1 MFVYVGCLG
10 SDHGHG
16 PCTRGMWHPTAVED
30 IRHAWMHR
38 DRAAMADWSH
48 ELLGLQANASVG
60 SIKCAFRTLA
70 KQYHPDKNN
79 SPDATKT
86 FQKLNTAYQILTSL
100 QNELDRDDGGI
111 NDSDSDG
118 SIMTALPNVTLLNR
132 ENSFSVTIDIIDIMF
147 LVFMEECEFYH
158 NVRPIDRGPNGIQYR
173 FDYTSPDDAENYGS
187 LSLTFYAT
195 TSRLLV
201 QGTSYLLWVDEHLP
215 AIYKRAE
222 SRYTED
228 LGTWRSLT
236 RRRGIGLRRN
246 ARTTRQTSLRQ
257 AQAPISDAACTDD
270 GQVIAPHEPEI
281 PTVHDLRSSDDSD
294 VPSGH
299 PLPSPSKLGCHNFPT
314 IPLAI
319 LGSTHDIVTTS
330 VTSVGT
336 PQSEAGSDTK
346 ALTASE
352 VLPDPLSPHQRA
364 CTDREVSTSEVS
376 ASAAGRINKVG
387 NGKSATSTD
396 NDNKKSKKTKK
407 GPKSKSVK
415 SKNSADTTSSNVSHC
430 YSDCVDQGRAD
441 ANMIRCSICILWIHI
456 SCSGE
461 DKRNMGARAWKN
473 CRNIP
478 SAITAMQSK
487 LASLETFIK
496 GTRDNNQDLVNEIRL
511 LRTENGNLKQKLASV
526 NQHNSEL
533 KKLIETMSEQ
543 SCAQTPHEPLPMQP
557 SSPQSTATGRDVP
570 GPGVTTQNRYAAL
583 AALDDGPTGP
593 TPATTSQ
600 HQQPR
605 RAKRPTPNP
614 MTVTIVGSSIV
625 RGVAP
630 LMHGKDCDV
639 SGYVYPGRTAR
650 QINAQ
655 IKHIPSSDVTVL
667 AAGTNNIDSH
677 PLWTMQRGITTNH
690 W

>member
-1 MFVYVGCLG
+1 MILIEMMVSMIAIVMAQSWQLYQTWLSLPEKTLSQWPLISLISCFWCLWRNVNDITMFVLLTGALMVFSIVLIIQASTMLKTTGPYHWLFMPRPRACLYKAHRTCCG
-10 SDHGHG
+10 GTSTCQPFTSG
-16 PCTRGMWHPTAVED
+16 PNPGTQRTSAPGAAWHVAVASGWD
-30 IRHAWMHR
+30 VMH
-38 DRAAMADWSH
+38 
-48 ELLGLQANASVG
+48 EQ
-60 SIKCAFRTLA
+60 
-70 KQYHPDKNN
+70 PDK
-79 SPDATKT
+79 PACA
-86 FQKLNTAYQILTSL
+86 KLWCS
-100 QNELDRDDGGI
+100 
-111 NDSDSDG
+111 
-118 SIMTALPNVTLLNR
+118 
-132 ENSFSVTIDIIDIMF
+132 
-147 LVFMEECEFYH
+147 
-158 NVRPIDRGPNGIQYR
+158 
-173 FDYTSPDDAENYGS
+173 
-187 LSLTFYAT
+187 
-195 TSRLLV
+195 
-201 QGTSYLLWVDEHLP
+201 
-215 AIYKRAE
+215 
-222 SRYTED
+222 
-228 LGTWRSLT
+228 
-236 RRRGIGLRRN
+236 
-246 ARTTRQTSLRQ
+246 
-257 AQAPISDAACTDD
+257 DD

-281 PTVHDLRSSDDSD
+281 PTVHHLLSSDDSD

-299 PLPSPSKLGCHNFPT
+299 HLPSPSKLGCYNFPT
-314 IPLAI
+314 TPLAI
-319 LGSTHDIVTTS
+319 LGGTHDFVTTS

-336 PQSEAGSDTK
+336 PQSEAGSDTR

-352 VLPDPLSPHQRA
+352 VLPDPLSPNQRA

-376 ASAAGRINKVG
+376 ASAAGRMNKVG

-407 GPKSKSVK
+407 GSKLKSAKSKK
-415 SKNSADTTSSNVSHC
+415 SADTTSSNVSHC

-441 ANMIRCSICILWIHI
+441 ANMIRCSICMLWIHI

-461 DKRNMGARAWKN
+461 DKRCMGAWTCKN

-478 SAITAMQSK
+478 SAITAMQSQ
-487 LASLETFIK
+487 LASLETFVK

-533 KKLIETMSEQ
+533 KKLIETMREQ

-605 RAKRPTPNP
+605 RAKRPTLKP

-630 LMHGKDCDV
+630 LVHGKDCDA
-639 SGYVYPGRTAR
+639 SRYVYPGRTAR

-667 AAGTNNIDSH
+667 AAGTNNIDSQ
-677 PLWTMQRGITTNH
+677 PLVQCKEELRQIIDNVSRKRRDKIVIMSRIPLRHDKPVLSSKIDEVNDFIVQQVKHRKNWHILTHDLSRTDFKNNGHHFNEIGVAKYAHEIRHILRNINGK
-690 W
+690 